1 MLAATAAQPALQYNP
16 VLIANAVTVYV
27 YSQPIGRQSQDSN
40 IELKR
45 LPTSPIIRQPLCLA
59 ATRTLRTNTKTQQ
72 RSPGLL
78 EPCALVDHRSTQASS
93 PLFKRMKRRSA

>member
-1 MLAATAAQPALQYNP
+1 MESPQVLKATENP

-45 LPTSPIIRQPLCLA
+45 LSTSPIIRQPLCLA

-72 RSPGLL
+72 RSLG
-78 EPCALVDHRSTQASS
+78 ALTEALD
-93 PLFKRMKRRSA
+93 FEN